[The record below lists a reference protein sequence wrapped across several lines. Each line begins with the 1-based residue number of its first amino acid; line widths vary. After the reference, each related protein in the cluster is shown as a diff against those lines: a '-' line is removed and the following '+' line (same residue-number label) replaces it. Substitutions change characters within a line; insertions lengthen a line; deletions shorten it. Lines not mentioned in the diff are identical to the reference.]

1 MRKLLLIPEIIL
13 IIFIILK
20 LIGIIHWNWLWVVSP
35 VWISFGLIII
45 IGIEQTIENWLED
58 KKDGYK

>member
-35 VWISFGLIII
+35 VWISYGLTMI